1 MQGIRAGGST
11 GSKMSFYCGC
21 VFSVVGVIFIITFLL
36 VMSHWETVV
45 INGRGAVWLNPVTFG
60 IQSVIMLVIG
70 FLLLR
75 LYSNEQKKIRRLL
88 ERGEYV
94 MADITGF
101 PINYHNRV
109 NGIPTY
115 FVECTYQDPASG
127 TVHVFRSRDIGIAF
141 LPEKITAKTV
151 RVYVDGSRGYQDYYV
166 DVDSILPHVVQH

>member
-1 MQGIRAGGST
+1 MRGIRAGGNT
-11 GSKMSFYCGC
+11 GSKMYFYCGC
-21 VFSVVGVIFIITFLL
+21 IFSVIGVIFVITFLL
-36 VMSHWETVV
+36 VMSHWETVAA
-45 INGRGAVWLNPVTFG
+45 NGQGEMWLIPVAFG
-60 IQSVIMLVIG
+60 LMSVIMLVIG

-88 ERGEYV
+88 GLGEYV
-94 MADITGF
+94 IADITGF

-115 FVECTYQDPASG
+115 FVECTYQDPTTE

-151 RVYVDGSRGYQDYYV
+151 RVYVDRSSGYQGYYV
-166 DVDSILPHVVQH
+166 DVDSILPHVVRH

>member
-1 MQGIRAGGST
+1 MRGIRTSGSSS
-11 GSKMSFYCGC
+11 SKMYFYCGGI
-21 VFSVVGVIFIITFLL
+21 FSVVGVIFIITFLL
-36 VMSHWETVV
+36 VMSHWETVAA
-45 INGRGAVWLNPVTFG
+45 NGRGEVWLIPVALG
-60 IQSVIMLVIG
+60 LISVIMLVIG

-75 LYSNEQKKIRRLL
+75 LYSNEQRKIRRLL

-115 FVECTYQDPASG
+115 FVECTYQDPTTE

-151 RVYVDGSRGYQDYYV
+151 RVYVDRSSEYQDYYV
-166 DVDSILPHVVQH
+166 DVDSILPHVVRH

>member
-1 MQGIRAGGST
+1 MQGIRTGGSS
-11 GSKMSFYCGC
+11 GSKMYFYCGC
-21 VFSVVGVIFIITFLL
+21 IFSVVGVIFIVTFLL
-36 VMSHWETVV
+36 VMSHWKAVSA
-45 INGRGAVWLNPVTFG
+45 NGWGEVWLIPVAFG
-60 IQSVIMLVIG
+60 LLSLIMLVIG

-115 FVECTYQDPASG
+115 FVECTYQDPDTG

-141 LPEKITAKTV
+141 LPEKITAKKV

-166 DVDSILPHVVQH
+166 DVDSILPHVVRH